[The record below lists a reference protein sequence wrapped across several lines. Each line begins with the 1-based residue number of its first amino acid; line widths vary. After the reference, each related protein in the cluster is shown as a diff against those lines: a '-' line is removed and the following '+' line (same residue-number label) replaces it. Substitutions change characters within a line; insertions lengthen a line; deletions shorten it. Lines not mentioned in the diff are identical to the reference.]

1 MWTAREFLHWKR
13 PGRFATALL
22 RRAQDV
28 GDPRFLA
35 YAYGYVSSFAA
46 SVVGSPFVNSTIG
59 ASYRQQWW
67 RYRWV
72 NNYVDAWVHGA
83 YGAGAT
89 MSGDT
94 PTPPYPQWT
103 ALCDAKLHERIS
115 LGAIDPVDIMARLRA
130 GDTLPAFLPNDVA
143 GWWMDAWKAA
153 YGDPPLGS
161 RFRAN
166 ALNGAYVMT
175 WMALWFE
182 TSGEVVGC
190 NPAPPMQPPG
200 NCGDVPSWVDPNV
213 PGDTGGPQAPPAPGV
228 ESHPDVGE
236 IVSGI
241 ILALIGDAG
250 FVAQAWVAGGAAIVV
265 GIGDIIHGASEID
278 WAKLRCDL
286 YWYRMYLYNGLKA
299 LHDLLTLGAVGH
311 PYPAELAL
319 DTTTITLLGIPYTFD
334 SGRRLVRSRVLLP
347 AELARA
353 NHLESEGQFP
363 SKPWSGSLGD
373 WVKMPTPADPG
384 IEQPETTA
392 YETRA
397 YPTFFI
403 DDDAANPLSAQTDVK
418 TGAPWPPGVRERPG
432 SELPVQF
439 ATAVSNAVDLL
450 LHPDE
455 DLPDWNLDADRGLAW
470 LTWQFKSDTMTDP
483 VEAVPEA

>member
-1 MWTAREFLHWKR
+1 M
-13 PGRFATALL
+13 
-22 RRAQDV
+22 
-28 GDPRFLA
+28 
-35 YAYGYVSSFAA
+35 
-46 SVVGSPFVNSTIG
+46 
-59 ASYRQQWW
+59 
-67 RYRWV
+67 
-72 NNYVDAWVHGA
+72 
-83 YGAGAT
+83 
-89 MSGDT
+89 
-94 PTPPYPQWT
+94 
-103 ALCDAKLHERIS
+103 
-115 LGAIDPVDIMARLRA
+115 
-130 GDTLPAFLPNDVA
+130 
-143 GWWMDAWKAA
+143 
-153 YGDPPLGS
+153 
-161 RFRAN
+161 
-166 ALNGAYVMT
+166 
-175 WMALWFE
+175 
-182 TSGEVVGC
+182 
-190 NPAPPMQPPG
+190 
-200 NCGDVPSWVDPNV
+200 
-213 PGDTGGPQAPPAPGV
+213 
-228 ESHPDVGE
+228 
-236 IVSGI
+236 
-241 ILALIGDAG
+241 
-250 FVAQAWVAGGAAIVV
+250 AGGAAIVV

-319 DTTTITLLGIPYTFD
+319 DTTTITLLGIPDTFD
-334 SGRRLVRSRVLLP
+334 SGLRLAPSWVPAGRARPCEPPGERGTVPVQAVVGQPGRLGEARRRR
-347 AELARA
+347 
-353 NHLESEGQFP
+353 
-363 SKPWSGSLGD
+363 
-373 WVKMPTPADPG
+373 DPG

-455 DLPDWNLDADRGLAW
+455 DPPDWNLDADRGLAW